1 MGKPM
6 SRLLLSCCLL
16 LVVGCA
22 HSPPDEPLDPF
33 EPVNRVVFSFNETLD
48 KYALRPAAK
57 GYVAVVPAPARKGV
71 NNFFANLFYPRVAIN
86 NFLQGK
92 PRRGV
97 SDVGRFLVNTTIGL
111 VGIFDVAT
119 PLGLERH
126 HEDFGQTFGVWGIGP
141 GWYLVLPFYGPAT
154 NRDLVGRVID
164 GHLNPLAH
172 TTRET
177 QLAAMAVYAI
187 DKRAE
192 FLGADKLIEDAFDPY
207 LFVRGAYLERREA
220 RIRDAQNGGID
231 RSYEP

>member
-1 MGKPM
+1 ML
-6 SRLLLSCCLL
+6 RLFQVCCLL
-16 LVVGCA
+16 LLAGCA
-22 HSPPDEPLDPF
+22 HSPPDDPLDPL
-33 EPVNRVVFSFNETLD
+33 EPVNRVVFSFNDKLD
-48 KYALRPAAK
+48 KYALRPAAR
-57 GYVAVVPAPARKGV
+57 GYVAVVPGPARKGV

-97 SDVGRFLVNTTIGL
+97 SDIGRFLVNTTIGL

-126 HEDFGQTFGVWGIGP
+126 HEDFGQTFGIWGIGP

-154 NRDLVGRVID
+154 NRDFVGRLLD
-164 GHLNPLAH
+164 AQLNPLSHASDDV
-172 TTRET
+172 
-177 QLAAMAVYAI
+177 QLAATVVYAV

-207 LFVRGAYLERREA
+207 LFVRGAYLERRAA
-220 RIRDAQNGGID
+220 RIRDAQDGGMD